1 MTPALPITLE
11 QYLGK
16 YLEHPD
22 CTPGVKGNAI
32 VLLDLVNAGLLLA
45 QGDGVQL
52 RINPITGSLVA
63 GSGNGGFRPDECPI
77 GALASWHKRHYRPG
91 RARELGPAACDVYDP
106 ARELVAWSLENKA
119 RWSRSGSWRWS
130 GRNGRRPG
138 AIGSVSAC
146 RAGISLSCRRRIRR
160 SSRRCL
166 ASSSSPHETAPRR
179 AWTDRRAD
187 GLGALVPWLQA

>member
-52 RINPITGSLVA
+52 RINPVTGSLVA
-63 GSGNGGFRPDECPI
+63 GSSNGGFRPDEAVDRNGRPV
-77 GALASWHKRHYRPG
+77 GAGHSWHKRHYDEILR
-91 RARELGPAACDVYDP
+91 RELGPAACDVFDP
-106 ARELVAWSLENKA
+106 ARELCAWSLRNAERLVRMGILGMEDP
-119 RWSRSGSWRWS
+119 RWTPSWCHWQIHR
-130 GRNGRRPG
+130 
-138 AIGSVSAC
+138 VSKFCYVPSAD
-146 RAGISLSCRRRIRR
+146 AP
-160 SSRRCL
+160 L
-166 ASSSSPHETAPRR
+166 AA
-179 AWTDRRAD
+179 
-187 GLGALVPWLQA
+187 ALPEQRLAA